1 MDCDKFMMGQR
12 SPFDGMKRQGC
23 IIEPFFPF
31 LHKRRDLP
39 RFWWDV
45 RSASNP
51 NGQVAIGSSTLIINL
66 SQNKMVN
73 LSNMKC
79 RNLVIFLNKCFHI
92 FNRLLVIRDLKMLA
106 QAFATNGQ
114 PRFKNEARFPQ
125 GKGIA
130 FNGI

>member
-1 MDCDKFMMGQR
+1 M
-12 SPFDGMKRQGC
+12 
-23 IIEPFFPF
+23 
-31 LHKRRDLP
+31 
-39 RFWWDV
+39 

-51 NGQVAIGSSTLIINL
+51 NGQVSIGSSTLIINL

-106 QAFATNGQ
+106 QAFAANGQ